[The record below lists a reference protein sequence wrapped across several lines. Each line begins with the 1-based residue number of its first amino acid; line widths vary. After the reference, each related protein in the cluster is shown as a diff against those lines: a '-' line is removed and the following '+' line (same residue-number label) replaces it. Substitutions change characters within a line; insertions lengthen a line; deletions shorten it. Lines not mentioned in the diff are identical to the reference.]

1 MPETAPRQKLLVS
14 YMRCYQAC
22 FDELQLLICVVRV
35 SLINRRAAAGATPRF
50 VKVKA
55 RSAEPFNEA
64 ADAMASAAAELDLSR
79 PFDLDPEAVLLP
91 REHAWSVLRHGGN
104 SLLRDH
110 LTLVEARQGEAHIGN
125 EMKPK
130 DDSVSPAHIP

>member
-1 MPETAPRQKLLVS
+1 MPVVDAADLFSRLDCGDGLPETAPRQKLLVS

-64 ADAMASAAAELDLSR
+64 ADAMASAAAELDPSR

-91 REHAWSVLRHGGN
+91 
-104 SLLRDH
+104 
-110 LTLVEARQGEAHIGN
+110 
-125 EMKPK
+125 
-130 DDSVSPAHIP
+130 